1 MALFLFCCF
10 RGRRKKIHPKDGLRV
25 GSPVIHN
32 SLSSVNSFSAES
44 EDSLAVD
51 LEAEA
56 LEVSQEDTSTILPVP
71 PGRVRGPTPKFTAGK
86 RFFGRSANVNRYTI
100 KPDNSLTEEKVPEEK
115 AAGEKAE
122 EEKASEEE
130 VSEEKVSEEK
140 VSEEEEKVSKEKESE
155 PTDAPPP
162 DSPAKLP
169 LPPGKLPPPPGKLP
183 PPPGKLPPPPGRVPP
198 PAPTSDPKSP
208 AAPKPAPPV
217 PGSAATTTEPA
228 SRGPQPAAAS
238 PPPPPPSNNLAP
250 RAPPP
255 PKIGQAPPNPP
266 KAGNMPKPPNVK
278 GRSSANKETSD
289 SGSQKAK
296 LKPFFWDKV
305 LANPERSMVWNEL
318 KAGSFQFNEEMM
330 EDLFGYN
337 KVENKKNDHDS
348 KKQPAKAAPK
358 FIQIIDPKK
367 AQNLSI
373 LLKALN
379 VTTEEVCDA
388 IQEGNELPPE
398 LIETLLKMAPTSQEE
413 LQLRLYSDDISKLGP
428 ADRFIKILVDI
439 PFAYQRL
446 EALLFMCT
454 LQNESFSIKEYF
466 AVLEVACKE
475 LKNSRLFLK
484 LLEAVLKT
492 GNRMNDG
499 TFRGGAKAFKLDT
512 LLKLSDVKGADGK
525 TTLLHFVVLEII
537 RTEGKR
543 AARIVRENGIMNGIK
558 AEDLIEETPENLF
571 NLGLDVVSNLSDELA
586 HVKKAAVLDVDMVTS
601 TVAKLALSLNQSKK
615 LLNNELSGLEEE
627 CEFRQTLAEFI
638 EQADGD
644 ILWMLEEEKKMTAL
658 VKSTADYFHGT
669 PGKDEGMRLFLV
681 VRDFLVMVDKVCQ
694 EVKKSGLDQLKTP
707 KKEAQSASTSQA
719 QQKQQK

>member
-1 MALFLFCCF
+1 MRFCW
-10 RGRRKKIHPKDGLRV
+10 
-25 GSPVIHN
+25 
-32 SLSSVNSFSAES
+32 
-44 EDSLAVD
+44 SLAQ
-51 LEAEA
+51 L
-56 LEVSQEDTSTILPVP
+56 
-71 PGRVRGPTPKFTAGK
+71 
-86 RFFGRSANVNRYTI
+86 
-100 KPDNSLTEEKVPEEK
+100 
-115 AAGEKAE
+115 
-122 EEKASEEE
+122 
-130 VSEEKVSEEK
+130 
-140 VSEEEEKVSKEKESE
+140 
-155 PTDAPPP
+155 
-162 DSPAKLP
+162 
-169 LPPGKLPPPPGKLP
+169 
-183 PPPGKLPPPPGRVPP
+183 
-198 PAPTSDPKSP
+198 
-208 AAPKPAPPV
+208 
-217 PGSAATTTEPA
+217 
-228 SRGPQPAAAS
+228 
-238 PPPPPPSNNLAP
+238 
-250 RAPPP
+250 
-255 PKIGQAPPNPP
+255 
-266 KAGNMPKPPNVK
+266 NM
-278 GRSSANKETSD
+278 
-289 SGSQKAK
+289 Q
-296 LKPFFWDKV
+296 
-305 LANPERSMVWNEL
+305 
-318 KAGSFQFNEEMM
+318 
-330 EDLFGYN
+330 
-337 KVENKKNDHDS
+337 
-348 KKQPAKAAPK
+348 
-358 FIQIIDPKK
+358 
-367 AQNLSI
+367 
-373 LLKALN
+373 
-379 VTTEEVCDA
+379 
-388 IQEGNELPPE
+388 
-398 LIETLLKMAPTSQEE
+398 
-413 LQLRLYSDDISKLGP
+413 
-428 ADRFIKILVDI
+428 
-439 PFAYQRL
+439 
-446 EALLFMCT
+446 
-454 LQNESFSIKEYF
+454 
-466 AVLEVACKE
+466 VACKE

>member
-1 MALFLFCCF
+1 
-10 RGRRKKIHPKDGLRV
+10 
-25 GSPVIHN
+25 
-32 SLSSVNSFSAES
+32 
-44 EDSLAVD
+44 
-51 LEAEA
+51 
-56 LEVSQEDTSTILPVP
+56 
-71 PGRVRGPTPKFTAGK
+71 
-86 RFFGRSANVNRYTI
+86 
-100 KPDNSLTEEKVPEEK
+100 
-115 AAGEKAE
+115 
-122 EEKASEEE
+122 
-130 VSEEKVSEEK
+130 
-140 VSEEEEKVSKEKESE
+140 
-155 PTDAPPP
+155 
-162 DSPAKLP
+162 
-169 LPPGKLPPPPGKLP
+169 
-183 PPPGKLPPPPGRVPP
+183 
-198 PAPTSDPKSP
+198 
-208 AAPKPAPPV
+208 
-217 PGSAATTTEPA
+217 
-228 SRGPQPAAAS
+228 
-238 PPPPPPSNNLAP
+238 
-250 RAPPP
+250 
-255 PKIGQAPPNPP
+255 
-266 KAGNMPKPPNVK
+266 MPKPPNVK

>member
-56 LEVSQEDTSTILPVP
+56 MEVSQEDTSTILPVP

-169 LPPGKLPPPPGKLP
+169 PPPGKLPPPPGKLP

-543 AARIVRENGIMNGIK
+543 AARIIRENGIMNGIK